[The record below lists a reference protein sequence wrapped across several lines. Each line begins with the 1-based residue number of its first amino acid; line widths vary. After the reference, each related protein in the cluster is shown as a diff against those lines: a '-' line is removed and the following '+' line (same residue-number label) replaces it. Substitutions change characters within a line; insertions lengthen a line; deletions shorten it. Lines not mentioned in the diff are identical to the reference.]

1 MPAMLNGHT
10 AHLNTFGITKYKK
23 KKKRYTSENAQ
34 ISSKESQYKIC
45 FILFWW
51 KLNEKIDTTL
61 IRYEAGAWS
70 LLA

>member
-1 MPAMLNGHT
+1 MYMPAMLNGHT

-45 FILFWW
+45 FILF
-51 KLNEKIDTTL
+51 
-61 IRYEAGAWS
+61 
-70 LLA
+70 